1 MGEMTRF
8 LLPALLLALPATAQ
22 DTIPL
27 AEAVRLAEARFHGE
41 VIAAE
46 IVPGRP
52 HERTDLVHVLCL
64 LTPDGAVIA
73 LRFDATDGAFLEAE
87 GRGIGAARRR

>member
-1 MGEMTRF
+1 MSR
-8 LLPALLLALPATAQ
+8 LLPALFMSISLPAAAQ

-27 AEAVRLAEARFHGE
+27 AEAVRLAEARFHGD

-46 IVPGRP
+46 VVPGRP
-52 HERTDLVHVLCL
+52 HEGAELVHALRL

-73 LRFDATDGAFLEAE
+73 LRFDAADGAFLEAE
-87 GRGIGAARRR
+87 GRGIRGARRR

>member
-1 MGEMTRF
+1 MLRA

-27 AEAVRLAEARFHGE
+27 TEAVRLAEARFHGE

-52 HERTDLVHVLCL
+52 HERTERVHALRL

-73 LRFDATDGAFLEAE
+73 LRFDASDGTFLEAE